1 MVPAVS
7 SPGIHC
13 PRGAASFVG
22 TRYEPHSDI
31 PSLRD
36 TVGVENDDIVFA
48 GEYIRNNMSYLA
60 PSTYI

>member
-13 PRGAASFVG
+13 PRGAVSVAG

-36 TVGVENDDIVFA
+36 TVGVENDDIVLA

-60 PSTYI
+60 LSTYI

>member
-13 PRGAASFVG
+13 PRGAAPVVG
-22 TRYEPHSDI
+22 TRYVPHSDT
-31 PSLRD
+31 PPRHD

-48 GEYIRNNMSYLA
+48 GEYTRNSMSYLA
-60 PSTYI
+60 LSTYI